1 MQKYSD
7 FAKKHSNNTVSMDAV
22 LGRAIAIQAWEIK
35 LSKWESDKQ
44 YVKITFNYVE
54 DPDHTYTV
62 NTSSSVLL
70 KELTQF
76 NVDMFETIIKRKK
89 TKNGKFCYSFS

>member
-7 FAKKHSNNTVSMDAV
+7 FAKKHSSNTVSMDAV

-35 LSKWESDKQ
+35 QSKWEDDKQ
-44 YVKITFNYVE
+44 YLTITFNYVE

-62 NTSSSVLL
+62 NTSSSVLIR
-70 KELTQF
+70 ELLHF

-89 TKNGKFCYSFS
+89 AKNGFNFYSFS

>member
-7 FAKKHSNNTVSMDAV
+7 FAKKHSNNYVSMDAV

-35 LSKWESDKQ
+35 QSKWGDDRQ
-44 YVKITFNYVE
+44 YVTITFNYVE
-54 DPDHTYTV
+54 DPDHTYAV
-62 NTSSSVLL
+62 NTSSSVILN
-70 KELTQF
+70 ELTKF